1 MGILIEETETRW
13 VAIPKNATATRK
25 MVSFLE
31 EIFPNL
37 PDTNFRLTFS
47 IEGIGEVP
55 DNLRSIP
62 GPYKKN

>member
-13 VAIPKNATATRK
+13 VTIPKNTSVTSK

-31 EIFPNL
+31 EIFSNL
-37 PDTNFRLTFS
+37 PDANFRLTFF